1 MECEARLRGLHRIMY
16 SKTMTRRGRATR
28 APRGV
33 CYPHMG
39 RFFRKTL
46 RSSSRFGCPD
56 AQTPP
61 SPLVGE
67 GGKGD
72 EGQKRTG
79 MQQTAWASGSP
90 NSPFSHKGRRGLGG
104 MRAKMH
110 GNAANR
116 ASLPKTL
123 PLRACVTPGAN
134 SVPTL
139 NAPQPVLYYFPPD
152 DIASRVSVD
161 HMIAGRSD
169 HGANGD

>member
-1 MECEARLRGLHRIMY
+1 MVVLTPKLPLLPLWE
-16 SKTMTRRGRATR
+16 K
-28 APRGV
+28 GV
-33 CYPHMG
+33 
-39 RFFRKTL
+39 
-46 RSSSRFGCPD
+46 
-56 AQTPP
+56 
-61 SPLVGE
+61 
-67 GGKGD
+67 
-72 EGQKRTG
+72 
-79 MQQTAWASGSP
+79 
-90 NSPFSHKGRRGLGG
+90 GG

-161 HMIAGRSD
+161 RLLNVLTVGLVKVEFVRAD
-169 HGANGD
+169 GD